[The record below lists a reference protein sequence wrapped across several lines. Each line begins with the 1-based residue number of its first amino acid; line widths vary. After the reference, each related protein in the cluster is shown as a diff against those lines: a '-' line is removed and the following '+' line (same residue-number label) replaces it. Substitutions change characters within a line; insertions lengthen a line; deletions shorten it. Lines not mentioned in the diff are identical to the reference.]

1 MSGIQLKTLYRK
13 RIKKRTLT
21 LVEKIFDNIF
31 QDMFKFLC
39 S

>member
-21 LVEKIFDNIF
+21 LVENIFGNIF
-31 QDMFKFLC
+31 QDMFKFLR

>member
-1 MSGIQLKTLYRK
+1 MFGIQLKTSYGK

-21 LVEKIFDNIF
+21 LVEKTFDNIF
-31 QDMFKFLC
+31 QNMFKFLC